1 MFQWGSSTKQV
12 DASSPEVQNGSSD
25 DEVADPV
32 GTPPPTET
40 VTSRQHS
47 ALLEE
52 VELIN
57 SEVTAVRKQLW
68 ETQDIL
74 KEKNMMIGKLNCQ
87 VEELLKLREKDKE
100 TVKELK
106 EANTNLVEEEAKVR
120 EQLDLM
126 KKVLT
131 RSELKVKDYEETISI
146 LENSSA
152 RPNENHGSANLVSPT
167 EIGRL
172 KKRSEEREEKYK
184 KLLDEAEN
192 EIDMW
197 KDRHAK
203 ATKLASNLQA
213 QLNAVGDP
221 TGTALQLEKQRK
233 LIDALEQ
240 QIIEMDIEEFEK
252 EEEDRGDLPQYDHSV
267 IQRALLDE
275 DLEGSKLRTL
285 IQSLDCRQCQRWS
298 HKWK

>member
-1 MFQWGSSTKQV
+1 MFQWGASNMHV
-12 DASSPEVQNGSSD
+12 DASSD
-25 DEVADPV
+25 DGAADPAS
-32 GTPPPTET
+32 TPAPSET
-40 VTSRQHS
+40 LTSMQRS

-68 ETQDIL
+68 DTQDML
-74 KEKNMMIGKLNCQ
+74 KEKNRKIEKLESQ
-87 VEELLKLREKDKE
+87 VEELLKLREKDE
-100 TVKELK
+100 ATVKELK
-106 EANTNLVEEEAKVR
+106 EANTNLVEEEANVR
-120 EQLDLM
+120 DQLDLM

-131 RSELKVKDYEETISI
+131 RSEIKAKDYEETISI
-146 LENSSA
+146 LKNS
-152 RPNENHGSANLVSPT
+152 REPPNVKDGCTSHGGVSLT

-197 KDRHAK
+197 KDRHAE
-203 ATKLASNLQA
+203 AMKLASNLQS
-213 QLNAVGDP
+213 QLNALGDP

-233 LIDALEQ
+233 MIDALEE
-240 QIIEMDIEEFEK
+240 QITALELDELEK
-252 EEEDRGDLPQYDHSV
+252 EEEDRGDIPQYDHSL
-267 IQRALLDE
+267 IQRAILDE

-285 IQSLDCRQCQRWS
+285 IQTLDCRQCQRWS
-298 HKWK
+298 K